1 MHKDQLAP
9 DPFPPLW
16 PMYALIFP
24 FCGLS
29 LNLSSYYSSSHKTL
43 EKKEEE
49 LTSEEDEEK
58 EEEEKEEEEE
68 EEYDEEEHEEVK
80 GTSFYPQFFSFALIS
95 SGDLN
100 SVHQRCSLQKVG
112 GPKEIV
118 PPKDS
123 ILHFI
128 YL

>member
-1 MHKDQLAP
+1 MHSDHLAP

-16 PMYALIFP
+16 PMFALIFSL
-24 FCGLS
+24 CELS
-29 LNLSSYYSSSHKTL
+29 QNLSPYYSSSHKTL

-80 GTSFYPQFFSFALIS
+80 GTSFYPQFLSLALIS
-95 SGDLN
+95 SGDF
-100 SVHQRCSLQKVG
+100 SCVHQRCSLQKVG

-118 PPKDS
+118 PPKGS

-128 YL
+128 CL